1 MKKTM
6 QAVKVR
12 RNGNSNAI
20 SLPAD
25 FAELGYVPGAIVVVA
40 AMPSG
45 ELRVIPQARA
55 NHILAEVFGGPDP
68 RVLDFT
74 DDDAARLSRLA
85 AHAGNDAS

>member
-12 RNGNSNAI
+12 RTGNSNAI

-25 FAELGYVPGAIVVVA
+25 FEDLGYVPGAVVLVV

-45 ELRVIPQARA
+45 ELRVIPQDRA
-55 NHILAEVFGGPDP
+55 AQILAEVFGGPG
-68 RVLDFT
+68 VSSLDFT
-74 DDDAARLSRLA
+74 DDDAARLLRLA
-85 AHAGNDAS
+85 APAENDAS